1 MELTLHRWCT
11 LQDRNS
17 ILQGLINFNYSIAI
31 LLSFRY
37 YKWSIC
43 SWAKFCG
50 GLIIN
55 TVYIYIIQC
64 SRKIIIKKKISS
76 ENKTSITLF
85 QFEWKYLFYYT
96 QNYIIFVLEF
106 AIFHKNKFSFLKFV
120 FQFSSQVK
128 NSQDMRKRKRE
139 ILASYASTKID
150 FNKWIVKEQ
159 CWYFSREI
167 EKHPQNRKLIIFLTN
182 TSEYE

>member
-64 SRKIIIKKKISS
+64 SRKIIIIKKKISS

-120 FQFSSQVK
+120 FSSQVK